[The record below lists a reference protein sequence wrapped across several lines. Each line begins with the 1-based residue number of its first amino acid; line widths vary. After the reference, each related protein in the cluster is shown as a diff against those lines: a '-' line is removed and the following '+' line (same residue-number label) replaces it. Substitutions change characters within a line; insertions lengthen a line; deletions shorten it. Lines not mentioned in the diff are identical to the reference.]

1 MSRLYSTKMAMQSKR
16 AQVSAKKAKDKVKG
30 EFLGMGPEER
40 KYGRP
45 MSAAGSFDYFH
56 ACRMGQIA
64 HGQLNGIKGT
74 PGEVKAKLRARA
86 ETDAMHRGS
95 SVSHVPVGNPAPRK
109 RAGVMRKAE
118 RSVDEM
124 QRELELLQGTRG
136 TSKRVKTLKLELTLA
151 QGGKDVTKVAPI
163 KVTNT

>member
-1 MSRLYSTKMAMQSKR
+1 MSRLYSTKMAMQGAK
-16 AQVSAKKAKDKVKG
+16 AQARVKALKKKVQE
-30 EFLGMGPEER
+30 EFMGMGPEER

-86 ETDAMHRGS
+86 EEDARRRGCS
-95 SVSHVPVGNPAPRK
+95 ASHVPVGNAAPRK
-109 RAGVMRKAE
+109 RAGVVRKVE
-118 RSVDEM
+118 RSVEEIE
-124 QRELELLQGTRG
+124 RELELLQGTRG
-136 TSKRVKTLKLELTLA
+136 TSKRVKRLKLELTLA
-151 QGGKDVTKVAPI
+151 QGRKDVTRVADI
-163 KVTNT
+163 R

>member
-1 MSRLYSTKMAMQSKR
+1 MSRLYSTKMAMQSKEAQAR
-16 AQVSAKKAKDKVKG
+16 AKGEKDKVRK

-45 MSAAGSFDYFH
+45 MSAAGAFDYFH
-56 ACRMGQIA
+56 ACRMNQIA

-74 PGEVKAKLRARA
+74 PGEVKAKLRSRA
-86 ETDAMHRGS
+86 ETDARYRGS
-95 SVSHVPVGNPAPRK
+95 SVSHVPASNPAPRK
-109 RAGVMRKAE
+109 RAGVMRKVE
-118 RSVDEM
+118 RSVDEI

-136 TSKRVKTLKLELTLA
+136 TSKRVKTLKLELTMA
-151 QGGKDVTKVAPI
+151 QGRKDVTKVAAI